1 MKYFPRLLVL
11 AATVATAGCGSGDGK
26 ARGSLMTRMFGPSP
40 EQLVEQMLKSPDADL
55 RRQAVEK
62 LSGKGRGRRE
72 PYLTY
77 YAAMTGDPAATV
89 RSAAL
94 RALGRSGN
102 VKYVKVVAASLK
114 DPDAIVRWDAA
125 VALDRLVDLA
135 AGAGKAGDLAVKIL
149 SEAATTDDSVDVRA
163 AAAGALRHYQR
174 RQTLATLLV
183 CLQDPAYGVRF
194 RASEAL
200 RELTGENAGP
210 EADEWQRVLAA
221 KADPFAKPPKAK
233 RPWWD
238 WFGVTNKKRPTSQPA
253 RANRSS

>member
-11 AATVATAGCGSGDGK
+11 ATAVAAAGCGSGDGK
-26 ARGSLMTRMFGPSP
+26 ARGRLMTRLFGPSRD
-40 EQLVEQMLKSPDADL
+40 QLVKQMLKSCDADL

-114 DPDAIVRWDAA
+114 DPDAVVRWDAA
-125 VALDRLVDLA
+125 VALDRMVDLA
-135 AGAGKAGDLAVKIL
+135 AGAREEADLPVKIL

-174 RQTLATLLV
+174 REVLATLLV

-194 RASEAL
+194 RASQAL
-200 RELTGENAGP
+200 RELTGEDAGP

-221 KADPFAKPPKAK
+221 KADPFAKPPEPK

-238 WFGVTNKKRPTSQPA
+238 
-253 RANRSS
+253 